1 MTIYIVN
8 GKYRFTHYGKA
19 LSFANRIG
27 GVIKP
32 TKTYNPIAYLFAS
45 I

>member
-8 GKYRFTHYGKA
+8 GSYRFTHYGKA
-19 LSFANRIG
+19 LTFARQIG
-27 GVIKP
+27 GRI
-32 TKTYNPIAYLFAS
+32 TTRKTRNVIAYLFAS